1 MTLFV
6 SSKSIG
12 SFALRVIFCILPER
26 QAHTQAFKHMHT
38 QSQTM
43 QIYRHMHDDTHPR
56 VFIASLQIYSGLTF
70 FLGKVALEKVSLD
83 ANTRKGGHFETL
95 GKRLFIGPLALATF
109 LLVLAGDAFST
120 PLRSNISNAKYK
132 FRSTHTHVK
141 TLGKLLFIRSDWRLR
156 NFLATPSKRCIR
168 RPSTPESRC
177 WAPTFFYL

>member
-43 QIYRHMHDDTHPR
+43 QIYRHMHDDTHPH

-109 LLVLAGDAFST
+109 LLTFAQDAFLLHQT
-120 PLRSNISNAKYK
+120 HKYK
-132 FRSTHTHVK
+132 IQIQMQKHTHTYK
-141 TLGKLLFIRSDWRLR
+141 
-156 NFLATPSKRCIR
+156 SKR
-168 RPSTPESRC
+168 
-177 WAPTFFYL
+177 

>member
-1 MTLFV
+1 
-6 SSKSIG
+6 
-12 SFALRVIFCILPER
+12 
-26 QAHTQAFKHMHT
+26 
-38 QSQTM
+38 M
-43 QIYRHMHDDTHPR
+43 QIYRHMHVGTHPH
-56 VFIASLQIYSGLTF
+56 VFKASLQIYSGLTF

-177 WAPTFFYL
+177 WAPTFFYLWFVDIFYSNLWGHGAFTYKLSCISKSKITLTIALLLNFL

>member
-1 MTLFV
+1 MSKQGLFQGFV
-6 SSKSIG
+6 FISWKSIG
-12 SFALRVIFCILPER
+12 SFALRVIFCILLER

-43 QIYRHMHDDTHPR
+43 QIYRHMHDGTHPH

-109 LLVLAGDAFST
+109 LLTFAQDAFLLHQT
-120 PLRSNISNAKYK
+120 HKYK
-132 FRSTHTHVK
+132 IQIQMQKHTHTYK
-141 TLGKLLFIRSDWRLR
+141 
-156 NFLATPSKRCIR
+156 SKR
-168 RPSTPESRC
+168 
-177 WAPTFFYL
+177 